1 MTYTGYTETG
11 RKATVKYMKDKLKQL
26 NIRFKKEE
34 YEQLIKP
41 LTERAGMKPTTYIKL
56 ALKEK
61 LQRDFPGEVPDNA
74 ITDTEKDE

>member
-1 MTYTGYTETG
+1 MARTGYNEAAK
-11 RKATVKYMKDKLKQL
+11 KAAVKYMKNKLKQL

-61 LQRDFPGEVPDNA
+61 LQRDFPGEVPDDA
-74 ITDTEKDE
+74 ITDAETDK

>member
-1 MTYTGYTETG
+1 MSYNGYNEIG

-26 NIRFKKEE
+26 NIRFKKNE

-41 LTERAGMKPTTYIKL
+41 LCERAGMKPTTYIKI

-61 LQRDFPGEVPDNA
+61 LQKDFPGEISNNA
-74 ITDTEKDE
+74 ITSAEADD